1 MSRIEATLPSA
12 TPNRPMPGSFWITSA
27 WAAAVAGLWVLAS
40 LATVLIAHNW
50 GFTAIG
56 FEQVAVSV
64 LGSLMILPLIIG
76 AVRNSGAPWRDDLAL
91 RAPEWID
98 ILIGFACVLLLI
110 GGYAA
115 LSALTGEN
123 ILARAPDL
131 YLVLA
136 ASGMLVPFVLCAV
149 VLAPVMEEIV
159 FRGFLYRGWSR
170 SAVGVAGAIVL
181 TSALWALMHTRLG
194 TGGMAIMFGVG
205 LMLGTVRWLSGS
217 TTLVIGIHAINNVH
231 ALAQLFRGNETL

>member
-1 MSRIEATLPSA
+1 MSQIEATLA
-12 TPNRPMPGSFWITSA
+12 TPSTRPMPGSFWITTG
-27 WAAAVAGLWVLAS
+27 WAAAVAGLWIVAS
-40 LATVLIAHNW
+40 LATVMIAHNW
-50 GFTAIG
+50 GITAIG
-56 FEQVAVSV
+56 FEQVAVSL

-76 AVRNSGAPWRDDLAL
+76 SVRRSGAHWRDYLAL

-98 ILIGFACVLLLI
+98 VLMGFACVLLLI

-115 LSALTGEN
+115 ARALTGEN
-123 ILARAPDL
+123 VLLRAPEL

-136 ASGMLVPFVLCAV
+136 ANGMLLPFVLCAV
-149 VLAPVMEEIV
+149 VLAPAMEEIV

-170 SAVGVAGAIVL
+170 SAVGVTGAIVL

-194 TGGMAIMFGVG
+194 TSGMLIMFGVG

-231 ALAQLFRGNETL
+231 ALAQLFRGTEMF